1 LKWKEKRELEME
13 RQEIKSRYKAIRE
26 VEEEEEKGHF
36 PAISITSPD
45 KNFLPRSTNIAH
57 PRRLRKMKKKM
68 FFAET
73 EFEAECK
80 KKLYSLFSV
89 KFQSDFCFIIS
100 SL

>member
-13 RQEIKSRYKAIRE
+13 RQEIKSRYKAIRK
-26 VEEEEEKGHF
+26 VEEEKEKGHF

-57 PRRLRKMKKKM
+57 PRRLRKMKKKKM
-68 FFAET
+68 FFAKT
-73 EFEAECK
+73 EFEAEC

-89 KFQSDFCFIIS
+89 KFQSDFCFVIS